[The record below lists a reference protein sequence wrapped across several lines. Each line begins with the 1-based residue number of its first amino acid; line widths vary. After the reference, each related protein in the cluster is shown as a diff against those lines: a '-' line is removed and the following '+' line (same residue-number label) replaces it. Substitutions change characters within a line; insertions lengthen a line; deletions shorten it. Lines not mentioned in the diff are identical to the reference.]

1 MLTTLPMTLT
11 LSRIIAIPVVV
22 ALFYVQGDWI
32 RYIACAIYTAAAVT
46 DYFDGYFAR
55 AWQQQTKLGR
65 IFDPIADK
73 LLVAATILMLV
84 AVGRI
89 GGLDVLPA
97 LVILCREVLVS
108 GLREFLAEINKH
120 NLPVSRLAKW
130 KTGIQMTALGF
141 LIVGDAA
148 PTAWFPVMLVGQVGL
163 WVAALLTLITGYDYL
178 AEGLKHVGEDT
189 PRPKVDERPKAAK
202 SARPIL

>member
-22 ALFYVQGDWI
+22 ALFYVQGDYI
-32 RYIACAIYTAAAVT
+32 RYVACAIYTAAAVT

-89 GGLDVLPA
+89 GAWDVLPA

-148 PTAWFPVMLVGQVGL
+148 PTSWFPVTLVGQVGL
-163 WVAALLTLITGYDYL
+163 WIAALLTLITGYDYL
-178 AEGLKHVGEDT
+178 AEGIKHVGEET
-189 PRPKVDERPKAAK
+189 PQGERPKPAAK
-202 SARPIL
+202 PARPIL

>member
-22 ALFYVQGDWI
+22 ALFEVHGDYI
-32 RYIACAIYTAAAVT
+32 RYVACAIYTAAAVT

-89 GGLDVLPA
+89 GAWDVLPA

-148 PTAWFPVMLVGQVGL
+148 PTSWFPVTLVGQVGL
-163 WVAALLTLITGYDYL
+163 WIAALLTLITGYDYL
-178 AEGLKHVGEDT
+178 AEGIKHVGEET
-189 PRPKVDERPKAAK
+189 PQDERPKPAAK
-202 SARPIL
+202 PARPIL